1 MVTFNGGTQRGVTQ
15 GLLLHCNAASQSN
28 NLQVN
33 WANNSFHLQ
42 QLVSATCSNDGMS
55 PQPPPAGFDVIQG
68 SGTGRCNKLA
78 ATVTFKFADHGE
90 PGTNDTVDTHITG
103 GCSLDVSG
111 NLRGGD
117 IQAHNGHHPLC
128 AASLRKASW

>member
-1 MVTFNGGTQRGVTQ
+1 MTGGGNEPTTTGQTVTFNGGTQQGATQ
-15 GLLLHCNAASQSN
+15 GLLLHCNAASQPN

-68 SGTGRCNKLA
+68 SGTGKCNKLA
-78 ATVTFKFADHGE
+78 ATVNFKFTDHGE
-90 PGTNDTVDTHITG
+90 PGTNDTVEIHVTG
-103 GCSLDVSG
+103 GCTLDVIG
-111 NLRGGD
+111 NLQGGD
-117 IQAHNGHHPLC
+117 IQAHGQ
-128 AASLRKASW
+128 

>member
-1 MVTFNGGTQRGVTQ
+1 MTGGGNEPTTTGQMVTFNGGTQRGVTQ

-68 SGTGRCNKLA
+68 SGTGKCNKLA

-90 PGTNDTVDTHITG
+90 PGTNDTVEIHITG
-103 GCSLDVSG
+103 GCTLDVSG
-111 NLRGGD
+111 NLKGGD
-117 IQAHNGHHPLC
+117 IQAHNGQ
-128 AASLRKASW
+128 